1 MNLLPA
7 ATRRALSATAAAFG
21 AWRLKASSGT
31 LVPARSAGLFG
42 LVRESFTGA
51 WQKNVE
57 CDTRDGLL
65 AFSAVYACISRIA
78 SDIAKLPIMLVEA
91 SDDGTWPLAVSTSPF
106 WGVLRKPN
114 RYQTRI
120 QFLMVWIVSKL
131 IYGNTYVWKER
142 DARGIVT
149 ALYVLDARRVTAL
162 VAEDG
167 QVYYQ
172 LNSDPLSG
180 LPDALTV
187 PASEIIHDLMNPLF
201 HPLVGIAPIYACAAS
216 ATQGNRIQANSAT
229 FFQNMSRPSGV
240 LTAPG
245 TIDDATAKRL
255 KETAEPAIS
264 GQNIGRLLVAGD
276 GLKYEAMTI
285 PAMQAQLIEQL
296 GWTVEDVA
304 RAFGVPLYKINAG
317 PMPTN
322 NNVEA
327 LNEQYYT
334 GCLQILMESIE
345 VLLDEGCALPVGYR
359 TQFDL
364 AGLLRM
370 DTTARYDAWNK
381 AVMGGWMSPDEARQ
395 RENLAPVAGGDTPYM
410 QQQNWALAQLAKRN
424 ILDKPAVA
432 PPPAVATDPNAEPKP
447 SDPNADPKP
456 DPNAAPTKPNA
467 KELDLDDPGT
477 QAIWMRGARA
487 IFKEQLYAT
496 R

>member
-1 MNLLPA
+1 MP
-7 ATRRALSATAAAFG
+7 RRALDIALGAFG
-21 AWRLKASSGT
+21 ISRQKAAMVPVRSG
-31 LVPARSAGLFG
+31 GLFG
-42 LVRESFTGA
+42 VVRESFSGA
-51 WQKNVE
+51 WQRNVE
-57 CDTRDGLL
+57 CDSRDGLL

-78 SDIAKLPIMLVEA
+78 SDIAKLPLMLVQ
-91 SDDGTWPLAVSTSPF
+91 SDTNGTWPPAVASSPY
-106 WGVLRKPN
+106 WQVLRKPN

-120 QFLMVWIVSKL
+120 QFLMVWLVSKL
-131 IYGNTYVWKER
+131 IFGNTYVWKQR
-142 DARGIVT
+142 DARGIVIG
-149 ALYVLDARRVTAL
+149 LYVLDPRRVAAL
-162 VAEDG
+162 VATDG

-172 LNSDPLSG
+172 LSSDPLSG
-180 LPDALTV
+180 LPEQLTV

-245 TIDDATAKRL
+245 TIDEATAKRL
-255 KETAEPAIS
+255 KETAEAAIS

-276 GLKYEAMTI
+276 GLTYEAMTI
-285 PAMQAQLIEQL
+285 PALQAQLIEQL

-304 RAFGVPLYKINAG
+304 RAFSVPLYKINAG
-317 PMPTN
+317 QMPTN

-345 VLLDEGCALPVGYR
+345 ILLDEGCALPTGYR

-370 DTTARYDAWNK
+370 DTAARFDAWNK
-381 AVMGGWMSPDEARQ
+381 AVQGGWMAPDEARV
-395 RENLAPVAGGDTPYM
+395 RENMAPVPGGDTPYM
-410 QQQNWALAQLAKRN
+410 QQQNWALAQLAKRD

-432 PPPAVATDPNAEPKP
+432 PPPAAGNDEEGGDAPPDADAEEE
-447 SDPNADPKP
+447 DDG
-456 DPNAAPTKPNA
+456 TKA
-467 KELDLDDPGT
+467 LWLL
-477 QAIWMRGARA
+477 GART
-487 IFKEQLYAT
+487 IFKEQLYAP

>member
-1 MNLLPA
+1 MS
-7 ATRRALSATAAAFG
+7 TSTSVMRRAFDVARGVFG
-21 AWRLKASSGT
+21 RSNREKASALAPVRTG
-31 LVPARSAGLFG
+31 GLFG
-42 LVRESFTGA
+42 VIRESFTGA

-57 CDTRDGLL
+57 CDSRDGLL

-78 SDIAKLPIMLVEA
+78 SDIAKLPIMLVE
-91 SDDGTWPLAVSTSPF
+91 SSPNGTWPQAVSTSPF
-106 WGVLRKPN
+106 WAVLRKPN

-131 IYGNTYVWKER
+131 IYGNAYVWKER

-149 ALYVLDARRVTAL
+149 SLYVLDARRVCAL

-180 LPDALTV
+180 LPGQITV
-187 PASEIIHDLMNPLF
+187 PASEVIHDLMNPLF
-201 HPLVGIAPIYACAAS
+201 HPLCGVAPIYACAAS
-216 ATQGNRIQANSAT
+216 ATQGNRIQANSAI

-255 KETAEPAIS
+255 KETSEAAIS

-285 PAMQAQLIEQL
+285 PALQAQLIEQL

-345 VLLDEGCALPVGYR
+345 VLLDEGCGLPTGYR

-370 DTTARYDAWNK
+370 DTTARFEAWNK
-381 AVMGGWMSPDEARQ
+381 AVGGGWMSPDEARQ
-395 RENLAPVAGGDTPYM
+395 RENLAPVPGGDTPYM
-410 QQQNWALAQLAKRN
+410 QQQQYSLAALAKR
-424 ILDKPAVA
+424 DQDEPFSKPAPAAA
-432 PPPAVATDPNAEPKP
+432 PPVGEAPEDGEAGPR
-447 SDPNADPKP
+447 SDTNADAQA
-456 DPNAAPTKPNA
+456 DDDGTKA
-467 KELDLDDPGT
+467 L
-477 QAIWMRGARA
+477 WMRGAKA
-487 IFKEQLYAT
+487 IFKDYLYAA

>member
-1 MNLLPA
+1 MNLGF
-7 ATRRALSATAAAFG
+7 TRRAFNGALAVFGLAGQTKAAPG
-21 AWRLKASSGT
+21 
-31 LVPARSAGLFG
+31 LVPVRSGGLFG
-42 LVRESFTGA
+42 VIRESFTGA

-57 CDTRDGLL
+57 CDSREGLL
-65 AFSAVYACISRIA
+65 AFSAVYACISRIS
-78 SDIAKLPIMLVEA
+78 SDIAKLPLMLVTA
-91 SDDGTWPLAVSTSPF
+91 DDAGIWPPAVAASPF
-106 WGVLRKPN
+106 WQVLRKPN

-120 QFLMVWIVSKL
+120 QFLTVWIVSKL
-131 IYGNTYVWKER
+131 IYGNSYVWKER
-142 DARGIVT
+142 DGRGIVT
-149 ALYVLDARRVTAL
+149 ALYVLDPRRVNTL
-162 VAEDG
+162 VAADG

-180 LPDALTV
+180 LPDQLTV

-201 HPLVGIAPIYACAAS
+201 HPLCGIAPIYACAAS

-245 TIDDATAKRL
+245 TIDEATAKRL

-285 PAMQAQLIEQL
+285 PALQAQLIEQL

-345 VLLDEGCALPVGYR
+345 VLLDEGCALPTGYR

-370 DTTARYDAWNK
+370 DTTARYEAWNK
-381 AVMGGWMSPDEARQ
+381 AVQGGWMSPDEARQ
-395 RENLAPVAGGDTPYM
+395 RENMAPVPGGNTPYM

-432 PPPAVATDPNAEPKP
+432 APPAAA
-447 SDPNADPKP
+447 DPNADPNAP
-456 DPNAAPTKPNA
+456 PPVEPNAGPEAADTGKGLDA
-467 KELDLDDPGT
+467 DDDLDDFDG
-477 QAIWMRGARA
+477 MRDLWLIGLKSV
-487 IFKEQLYAT
+487 FKEQLHAT
-496 R
+496 S

>member
-7 ATRRALSATAAAFG
+7 QTRRALGAAFAGFRG
-21 AWRLKASSGT
+21 ARRKDAPM
-31 LVPARSAGLFG
+31 VPARPGGLFG
-42 LVRESFTGA
+42 VIRESFSGA
-51 WQKNVE
+51 WQRGVE
-57 CDTRDGLL
+57 CDARDGLL

-78 SDIAKLPIMLVEA
+78 SDIAKLPLALVEA
-91 SDDGTWPLAVSTSPF
+91 APDGTWPLAVSTSPF

-120 QFLMVWIVSKL
+120 QFLTVWIVSKM

-142 DARGIVT
+142 DARGIVVN
-149 ALYVLDARRVTAL
+149 LYVLDARRVHAL
-162 VAEDG
+162 VASDG
-167 QVYYQ
+167 SVYYQ
-172 LNSDPLSG
+172 LRMDPLSG
-180 LPDALTV
+180 LQDGLTV

-245 TIDDATAKRL
+245 TIDDVTAKRL
-255 KETAEPAIS
+255 KETAETAIS

-285 PAMQAQLIEQL
+285 PALQAQLIEQL
-296 GWTVEDVA
+296 AWTVEDVA
-304 RAFGVPLYKINAG
+304 RAFSVPLYKINAG
-317 PMPTN
+317 PNLHN
-322 NNVEA
+322 NNVDT
-327 LNEQYYT
+327 LNEQYYS

-345 VLLDEGCALPVGYR
+345 LLLDEGCALPVGYR

-364 AGLLRM
+364 SGLLRM
-370 DTTARYDAWNK
+370 DTTARYEAWNK
-381 AVMGGWMSPDEARQ
+381 AVQGGWMSPDEARQ
-395 RENLAPVAGGDTPYM
+395 RENMSPVPGGDTPYM
-410 QQQNWALAQLAKRN
+410 QQQNWALSQLAKRD
-424 ILDKPAVA
+424 ILA
-432 PPPAVATDPNAEPKP
+432 PPSTPAPQTGLPGETTPASGPN
-447 SDPNADPKP
+447 
-456 DPNAAPTKPNA
+456 PNAAPGEDVNPGAEDATAGA
-467 KELDLDDPGT
+467 KDLDDDT
-477 QAIWMRGARA
+477 RVFWMRGARA